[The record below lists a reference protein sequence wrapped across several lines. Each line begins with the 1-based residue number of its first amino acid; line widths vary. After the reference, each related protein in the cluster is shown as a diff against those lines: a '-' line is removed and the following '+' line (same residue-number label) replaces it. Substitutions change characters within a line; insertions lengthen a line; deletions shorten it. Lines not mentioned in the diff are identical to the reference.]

1 MLTVQCC
8 SLSRAMLNTRSP
20 GLILRWLLSF
30 TGVELFAPECWPHY
44 GYGPWHYPFWS
55 LDMFGVLCIWNGCY
69 FSPSLGSHSAT
80 DQQLFLK
87 SINFGYCPNLKPI
100 VLVVYHL
107 ATLQQG
113 RPMEFTAGAPV
124 SNNHRCC
131 LMTFVCFRVCTIW
144 DRWGCALRHRLS
156 PAGAGWFLIAKL
168 SRKQRYPNIYSTC
181 LEQRHGYFC
190 RVALKSRRWDD
201 QSWAGSAPFSFV
213 ANRVHSGGNAFHC
226 DLSASPWG
234 FFKHAN
240 SRFHALFPSRVEM
253 LWR

>member
-131 LMTFVCFRVCTIW
+131 LMMFICFRVCTIW

-156 PAGAGWFLIAKL
+156 PAGAGWFLIAKFIIICNVKETKVSKYLQYVFGTKAWILLSGGFKIPQMRWSKL
-168 SRKQRYPNIYSTC
+168 SRI
-181 LEQRHGYFC
+181 G
-190 RVALKSRRWDD
+190 
-201 QSWAGSAPFSFV
+201 PF
-213 ANRVHSGGNAFHC
+213 
-226 DLSASPWG
+226 
-234 FFKHAN
+234 
-240 SRFHALFPSRVEM
+240 
-253 LWR
+253 

>member
-1 MLTVQCC
+1 ME
-8 SLSRAMLNTRSP
+8 
-20 GLILRWLLSF
+20 WLLVLIS
-30 TGVELFAPECWPHY
+30 WP
-44 GYGPWHYPFWS
+44 PLSNRATIIFEIKQFW
-55 LDMFGVLCIWNGCY
+55 VLSW
-69 FSPSLGSHSAT
+69 
-80 DQQLFLK
+80 
-87 SINFGYCPNLKPI
+87 YCPNLKPI
-100 VLVVYHL
+100 VLEVYHL

-131 LMTFVCFRVCTIW
+131 LMMFICFRVCTIW

-156 PAGAGWFLIAKL
+156 PAGAGWFLIAKFIIICNVKETKVSKYLQYVFGTKAWILL
-168 SRKQRYPNIYSTC
+168 SGG
-181 LEQRHGYFC
+181 LENP
-190 RVALKSRRWDD
+190 ADEMIK
-201 QSWAGSAPFSFV
+201 AEGSAPFSFV

-226 DLSASPWG
+226 YLSASAWV